1 MANTNVAH
9 DPSTSINQNDDKILE
24 IKNLKKHFPV
34 KAGVLQRTKGQI
46 KAVDGIDFYIR
57 KGESFGLVGES
68 GCGKSTAGRTI
79 TRLYE
84 PTDGTIMFDGNDITK
99 SKERNL
105 FSLRRD
111 MQMVFQDPFSSLNPR
126 KTVGATLIEPMKVHG
141 IQSNTKARR
150 EFAQSIM
157 ERVGLNPS
165 FINRYPH
172 EFSGGQRQRIG
183 IARALIL
190 NPKLIVGD
198 EPVSALDVSIQS
210 QVLNLLNDLQDEFD
224 LTYLFIAHDLSV
236 VKHFSDRI
244 GVMYLGNMAEVAE
257 KNDLYNE
264 PLHPY
269 TQALLSAVPRSHPRE
284 QTRERIIL
292 KGDIPSPANP
302 PSGCVFHTRCP
313 YVMDHCREVKP
324 EMKEI
329 RPKHYV
335 ACHLHE

>member
-9 DPSTSINQNDDKILE
+9 DPSTNINQNDDKILE

-157 ERVGLNPS
+157 ERVG
-165 FINRYPH
+165 
-172 EFSGGQRQRIG
+172 
-183 IARALIL
+183 
-190 NPKLIVGD
+190 
-198 EPVSALDVSIQS
+198 
-210 QVLNLLNDLQDEFD
+210 
-224 LTYLFIAHDLSV
+224 
-236 VKHFSDRI
+236 
-244 GVMYLGNMAEVAE
+244 
-257 KNDLYNE
+257 
-264 PLHPY
+264 
-269 TQALLSAVPRSHPRE
+269 
-284 QTRERIIL
+284 
-292 KGDIPSPANP
+292 
-302 PSGCVFHTRCP
+302 
-313 YVMDHCREVKP
+313 
-324 EMKEI
+324 
-329 RPKHYV
+329 
-335 ACHLHE
+335 